1 MEVESIDSKN
11 SFFHQNNKY
20 IEHINKDNSLEK
32 LQAQIIENIKE
43 DIINKLYSKFDNLNK
58 SFNDKLEEIRKNM
71 NEANSQINNQLN
83 NILNQIKKDNIQ
95 ENFNRNIKSP
105 YIIKE
110 NEGNKE
116 TKKEAK
122 YKKLNTYK
130 NSPNKSYFNLTNAN
144 EKRNIVAK
152 KNKNIFK
159 ENSDL
164 LNQNQNNE
172 VKNKKEIINSERET
186 ENERIILD
194 LQSVDVKSNKIKK
207 VPINSL
213 RRCITKQEY
222 FNNIPINIK
231 MPDNMYLKKKINY
244 MNNEV
249 DEVSN
254 IKYLNTDTDSKE
266 QNIKKVYQSIN
277 NIFFY
282 DYQQKYIKEKKIN
295 ECQKEELK
303 KEIFNDKIKG
313 KNILKNYYMNYIEEN
328 ILPLF
333 KKNVVQS
340 KLEVIKYNI
349 SIILECL
356 EMDKNYYNNCYLQND
371 IKLKKINR
379 NQSREAV
386 LRFRKEFNI
395 NRENITDVA
404 LENKLIENN
413 LDINKTFAKIF
424 G

>member
-1 MEVESIDSKN
+1 M
-11 SFFHQNNKY
+11 
-20 IEHINKDNSLEK
+20 
-32 LQAQIIENIKE
+32 
-43 DIINKLYSKFDNLNK
+43 
-58 SFNDKLEEIRKNM
+58 
-71 NEANSQINNQLN
+71 
-83 NILNQIKKDNIQ
+83 
-95 ENFNRNIKSP
+95 
-105 YIIKE
+105 
-110 NEGNKE
+110 
-116 TKKEAK
+116 
-122 YKKLNTYK
+122 NTYR

-144 EKRNIVAK
+144 EKRNIVTK
-152 KNKNIFK
+152 ENKNIFK

-164 LNQNQNNE
+164 LNQNNI

-186 ENERIILD
+186 ENERNILD
-194 LQSVDVKSNKIKK
+194 FQSDVKSNIIKK
-207 VPINSL
+207 VPINPL

-222 FNNIPINIK
+222 FNNIPSNIK
-231 MPDNMYLKKKINY
+231 MSDNMYFKKKINY

-340 KLEVIKYNI
+340 KLEVIKYN
-349 SIILECL
+349 
-356 EMDKNYYNNCYLQND
+356 
-371 IKLKKINR
+371 LKKINR